1 MGPSGSGEFPGQQ
14 GQALA
19 HVHRKICCS
28 VQVCSQ
34 TCDAVASLSTV
45 SPVSRCFSLRPSC
58 PVSRGQR
65 GVRRQPRTGVPGPE
79 SFASPAALGHL
90 HVLSALRR
98 CGAGDPVRSPSTP
111 PGPGPPGGGG
121 VRIFSEDRRAASPFR
136 CPPGRLVAPSRRQL
150 EAGGPVCKLPA
161 GGRGPP
167 PAGIKARGGA
177 PRRSRC
183 LPGAGRA
190 LPPCARPAPAL
201 AARRLRVRTRG
212 IGDPR
217 QRRERRARLSRP
229 FGPHGRRP
237 GQRFLRWEPGNRRLR
252 CALP

>member
-1 MGPSGSGEFPGQQ
+1 MPCLSRAEGGAAAAEDRRPRSGE
-14 GQALA
+14 L
-19 HVHRKICCS
+19 R
-28 VQVCSQ
+28 
-34 TCDAVASLSTV
+34 L
-45 SPVSRCFSLRPSC
+45 SRCSRSPSC
-58 PVSRGQR
+58 PIRSATLWGWR
-65 GVRRQPRTGVPGPE
+65 PGPL
-79 SFASPAALGHL
+79 SQHPAG
-90 HVLSALRR
+90 SR
-98 CGAGDPVRSPSTP
+98 
-111 PGPGPPGGGG
+111 PPGGGG